1 MPKIR
6 LIWHLKLRKRYFS
19 KRGLSLSRV
28 NFNLRNRKVAI
39 KTFLSYLEECLL
51 KI

>member
-19 KRGLSLSRV
+19 TRGLSLSRV
-28 NFNLRNRKVAI
+28 NFNLRNRKGAI
-39 KTFLSYLEECLL
+39 KAFLSYLEESLL
-51 KI
+51 KM